1 MKGNY
6 EEKPKTRK
14 SRKIKRF
21 KRKLNRF
28 VHNKYCMIGTYILI
42 CFICCIIGRG
52 CQASAD
58 KNKYD
63 TMLENKIA
71 EVSAEYEASIN
82 QLNEEHNKEISK
94 IRFNYENPT
103 PEKLIKEEAEYIAK
117 VLYGT
122 ALNHDERDQRTLVW
136 CILNRVDS
144 AGYPGDVKSVCQQPS
159 QWIGYDDNN
168 PILNN
173 LYDIAMK
180 ELETWH
186 NNYRPVSKDYV
197 FMSWSSKEISLRDTY
212 ETKPNTRY
220 WRAG

>member
-28 VHNKYCMIGTYILI
+28 VHNKYCIIGTYILI
-42 CFICCIIGRG
+42 CFICCMIGRG

-71 EVSAEYEASIN
+71 EISAEYEASIN

-94 IRFNYENPT
+94 IKFNYENPT
-103 PEKLIKEEAEYIAK
+103 PEELIKEEAEYIAK

-159 QWIGYDDNN
+159 QWIGYDDDN

-173 LYDIAMK
+173 LYDIAMT

-186 NNYRPVSKDYV
+186 NNYRPVNKDYV
-197 FMSWSSKEISLRDTY
+197 FMSWSSNEISLRDTY
-212 ETKPNTRY
+212 EKKPNTRY

>member
-6 EEKPKTRK
+6 KSKT
-14 SRKIKRF
+14 IKRF
-21 KRKLNRF
+21 KRKLNKF
-28 VHNKYCMIGTYILI
+28 IHSKYCIYILV
-42 CFICCIIGRG
+42 CLICCTIGRVY
-52 CQASAD
+52 QASVD
-58 KNKYD
+58 KNKYN
-63 TMLENKIA
+63 TILENKN
-71 EVSAEYEASIN
+71 AEYEASIN
-82 QLNEEHNKEISK
+82 QLNEDHNKEILQ

-103 PEKLIKEEAEYIAK
+103 PEELIKEEAEYIAK

-122 ALNHDERDQRTLVW
+122 ALNHNERDQRTLIW

-144 AGYPGDVKSVCQQPS
+144 AGYPGTVKSVCQQPS
-159 QWIGYDDNN
+159 QWIGYNDNN

-180 ELETWH
+180 ELEVWH
-186 NNYRPVSKDYV
+186 NNYRPVSKDYIY
-197 FMSWSSKEISLRDTY
+197 MSWSSKEISLRDTY

>member
-14 SRKIKRF
+14 SKKIKRF

-42 CFICCIIGRG
+42 CFICCMIGRG
-52 CQASAD
+52 CQASID
-58 KNKYD
+58 KNKYN
-63 TMLENKIA
+63 TILENKN
-71 EVSAEYEASIN
+71 AEYEASIN
-82 QLNEEHNKEISK
+82 QLNEDHNKEILQ

-103 PEKLIKEEAEYIAK
+103 PEELIKEEAEYIAK

-122 ALNHDERDQRTLVW
+122 ALNHDERDQRTLIW

-144 AGYPGDVKSVCQQPS
+144 AGYPGTVKSVCQQPS
-159 QWIGYDDNN
+159 QWIGYNDNN

-180 ELETWH
+180 ELEVWH
-186 NNYRPVSKDYV
+186 NNYRPVSKDYI